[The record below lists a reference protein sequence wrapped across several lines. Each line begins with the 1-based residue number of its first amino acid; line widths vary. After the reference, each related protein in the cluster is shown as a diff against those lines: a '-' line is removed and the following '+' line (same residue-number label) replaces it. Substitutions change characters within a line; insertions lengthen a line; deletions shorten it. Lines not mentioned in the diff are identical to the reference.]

1 MSNPLVVVT
10 AVAPETRAVLA
21 AMQQPVR
28 VPLRGFRAWRSTAGG
43 RTIVLVQGGIGP
55 AAAQAALSAI
65 DSPYDLVLSV
75 GFAGALVVDVAAG
88 DVVLPEAVVWEQGAR
103 LERYAVPTG
112 AWHTARAALPPG
124 IAARGLYGSLLSSPV
139 VIASV
144 TAKQD
149 AASRSGAEAVEMEA
163 AALIAVARNRKV
175 GLLAL
180 RTILD
185 GADVSLDGLPS
196 NLDSS
201 WRARARLIGS
211 PGAWPRVMALARH
224 IPRAT
229 RNLTEATAA
238 VLAAL

>member
-1 MSNPLVVVT
+1 MSDSLVVVT

-21 AMQQPVR
+21 ALRQPVR
-28 VPLRGFRAWRSTAGG
+28 VPLRGFRAWRGTAGR
-43 RTIVLVQGGIGP
+43 RTIMVVQGGIGP
-55 AAAQAALSAI
+55 ASARAALSAI

-88 DVVLPEAVVWEQGAR
+88 DVVLPKVVVWTQDAR
-103 LERYAVPTG
+103 LQRYVVPAG

-124 IAARGLYGSLLSSPV
+124 IASRGLYGSLLSSPV

-149 AASRSGAEAVEMEA
+149 AASRSGADAVEMEA
-163 AALIAVARNRKV
+163 AALIAVARDRNV
-175 GLLAL
+175 GLLTL

-185 GADVSLDGLPS
+185 GADVSLEGLPP

-211 PGAWPRVMALARH
+211 PGAWPRVIALARH